1 MAEATTLVGAATRG
15 GSTAAGTTSVSAAG
29 AGWVTMGAMTLFWRL
44 RSAAGAGCAGTETE
58 AAGPTGA
65 RDEYATT
72 EGAATLLVVT
82 TGAAEEMTG
91 TPTAPFGCRTAVSP
105 TAAMARV
112 FVLLTVGL
120 FLVVVLY

>member
-1 MAEATTLVGAATRG
+1 
-15 GSTAAGTTSVSAAG
+15 
-29 AGWVTMGAMTLFWRL
+29 MGAMTLFWRL

-112 FVLLTVGL
+112 FILLTVDL